1 VPLRCPA
8 RSSPALASLPPSSTG
23 LARNLSLGRGLRRDP
38 PRPGIR
44 AFRTIR
50 GLQERSSGPHA
61 AMTSRIA

>member
-1 VPLRCPA
+1 MPPPVPHQP
-8 RSSPALASLPPSSTG
+8 SPACHCRALNSLLICRSAGACAGTRHG
-23 LARNLSLGRGLRRDP
+23 
-38 PRPGIR
+38 PGIR